1 MRKKAVVKIDETRK
15 EIKKLIACFEP
26 SVFDGDVSDLKLL
39 ALDPWGW
46 IRKAQ
51 RDSTE
56 EQSYEY
62 VWEVD
67 DDFNITIFHKFTLEE
82 LNLYG
87 HRLESDEEYKTRV
100 DKEKKKIETET
111 KAKLAKE
118 ASRVAAIESK
128 IKEAKEQLN
137 KLETQLIQK

>member
-15 EIKKLIACFEP
+15 EIKTLIACFGP
-26 SVFDGDVSDLKLL
+26 SVFDGDIADLKLL

-46 IRKAQ
+46 IKKYQ
-51 RDSTE
+51 RISDAE
-56 EQSYEY
+56 EDYSYN
-62 VWEVD
+62 WEID
-67 DDFNITIFHKFTLEE
+67 DDFNITVFHKFTLEQ

-118 ASRVAAIESK
+118 ASRVAAIESQ
-128 IKEAKEQLN
+128 IREAKEKLN